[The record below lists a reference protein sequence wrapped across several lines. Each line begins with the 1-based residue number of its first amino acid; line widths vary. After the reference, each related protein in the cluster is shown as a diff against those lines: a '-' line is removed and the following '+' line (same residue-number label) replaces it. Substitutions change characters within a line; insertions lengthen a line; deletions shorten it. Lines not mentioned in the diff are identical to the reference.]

1 MGDGGQPHDS
11 MMLNIRY
18 MGLELTNPIVCSA
31 SPLSESVEGI
41 RRMADAGAGAVVLF
55 SLFEE
60 QLRLEEAHE
69 LALLEAGSESF
80 AEALSYFP
88 RIDEYRVGPDDY
100 LKLLERAVQAVD
112 IPVLGSLNGITPAA
126 WTGYARRMQEAGAR
140 GIELNLY
147 VLPTD
152 PGVSG
157 AAMERRYLEIVQSV
171 KASISIPLAVKLST
185 FLSAPVHMA
194 RRLKRAGADA
204 LVLFN
209 RFYQPDI
216 DVEALRALPT
226 VRLSEPEDI
235 RLPLRW
241 IAILSG
247 RVRLSLAA
255 TGGVDS
261 PIEVVKYLL
270 AGADVVMTT
279 SSLLKHGVDHL
290 RTLTEGLEDW
300 MRQHQH
306 RSVRKIRGLLSH
318 KQVVDPTAFE
328 RAHYIQALER
338 AKQDYILRS

>member
-1 MGDGGQPHDS
+1 
-11 MMLNIRY
+11 MMLNTKY
-18 MGLELTNPIVCSA
+18 MGIELASPIVCSA

-60 QLRLEEAHE
+60 QLRLEEARE
-69 LALLEAGSESF
+69 IGLMEANSESF
-80 AEALSYFP
+80 SEAISYFP
-88 RIDEYRVGPDDY
+88 RMDEYRVGPDDY
-100 LKLLERAVQAVD
+100 LKLLEQAVQAVD

-126 WTGYARRMQEAGAR
+126 WTGYARRMQDAGAK

-152 PGVSG
+152 PALSG

-171 KASISIPLAVKLST
+171 KASISIPLAVKLSP
-185 FLSAPVHMA
+185 FLSAPTHTA

-209 RFYQPDI
+209 RFYQPDL
-216 DVEALRALPT
+216 DVESLRAVPS

-261 PIEVVKYLL
+261 PLEVIKFLL

-279 SSLLKHGVDHL
+279 SSLLTHGVEHL
-290 RTLTEGLEDW
+290 RTLTDGFKEW
-300 MRQHQH
+300 MRQHH
-306 RSVRKIRGLLSH
+306 YRSVRKMRGLLSH
-318 KQVVDPTAFE
+318 KQVTDPSAFE
-328 RAHYIQALER
+328 RAHYIQALEK
-338 AKQDYILRS
+338 AKQDYILR

>member
-1 MGDGGQPHDS
+1 
-11 MMLNIRY
+11 MMLNTKY
-18 MGLELTNPIVCSA
+18 MGIELASPIVCSA

-60 QLRLEEAHE
+60 QLRLEEARE
-69 LALLEAGSESF
+69 IGLMEANSESF
-80 AEALSYFP
+80 SEAISYFP
-88 RIDEYRVGPDDY
+88 RMDEYRVGPDDY
-100 LKLLERAVQAVD
+100 LKLLEQAVQAVD

-126 WTGYARRMQEAGAR
+126 WTGYARRMQDAGAK

-152 PGVSG
+152 PALSG

-171 KASISIPLAVKLST
+171 KASISIPLAVKLSP
-185 FLSAPVHMA
+185 FLSAPTHMA

-209 RFYQPDI
+209 RFYQPDL
-216 DVEALRALPT
+216 DVESLRAVPS

-261 PIEVVKYLL
+261 PLEVIKFLL

-279 SSLLKHGVDHL
+279 SSLLKHGVEHL
-290 RTLTEGLEDW
+290 RTLTDGLKDW
-300 MRQHQH
+300 MRQHH
-306 RSVRKIRGLLSH
+306 YRSVRKMRGLLSH
-318 KQVVDPTAFE
+318 KQVTDPSAFE
-328 RAHYIQALER
+328 RAHYIQALEK
-338 AKQDYILRS
+338 AKQDYILR